1 MPGSCSLIRSCGLY
15 GIEGILVDIEV
26 SILPG
31 LPSFDIVGLGDSAV
45 RESKDRVHAAICNTG
60 FTFPVGRLI
69 ASYAPAW
76 LRKEGSAFDLPLA
89 LAILAASRQIRLPDQ
104 PPCVIG
110 ELGLNGDIR
119 RVPGVFCRALT
130 CRSSGISRIY
140 VPGENCREARS
151 VLEQGTVAVYH
162 LSEAARLFM
171 PAEAGFS
178 AGQSQRCHAKDG
190 DCCQT
195 AGQGGEPANPSGAPL
210 PDVGQIVGQEKAVRA
225 LTIAAAGRHNLLLLG
240 SPGCGK
246 TSLAEAFPG
255 LLPDLT
261 EEESVQ
267 VTRIYS
273 ASGLLPEQSGLMRSR
288 PFRNPHHAITRA
300 AMIGGGAIPVPGEV
314 SLAHHGVLFLDE
326 MTEFRPDVL
335 DLLRQPMENHMVRLT
350 RLNHRMTYP
359 SDFLL
364 IGAANPCSCG
374 EYLEPSGTCRCTPE
388 KVREH
393 LDRIS
398 GPLLDRMDLTAELTR
413 LSAEDLAES
422 VRPERSCQT
431 MSADIRSQV
440 AACWLVQAERCRRQ
454 GNNLQ
459 PNGRSGSLHLL
470 RDLEIDEPVARYAA
484 GAAHALNISVR
495 GYHKLLRVARTI
507 ADLDGSGAIS
517 RDHIAE
523 ALQYRL
529 YRPV

>member
-1 MPGSCSLIRSCGLY
+1 MSESCSLIRSCGLY
-15 GIEGILVDIEV
+15 GIDGILVDIEV

-45 RESKDRVHAAICNTG
+45 RESRDRVHAAICNTG

-89 LAILAASRQIRLPDQ
+89 LAILAASRQIRLPEQ
-104 PPCVIG
+104 TPCVIG

-130 CRSSGISRIY
+130 CRDMGIDRIY
-140 VPGENCREARS
+140 VPAENSLEARS
-151 VLEQGTVAVYH
+151 VLAQGTVGIRH
-162 LSEAARLFM
+162 LSEAARIFM
-171 PAEAGFS
+171 PAQTQLPAGRWS
-178 AGQSQRCHAKDG
+178 ATEDGLTRSGDPVAGIVQSGQEEQAI
-190 DCCQT
+190 
-195 AGQGGEPANPSGAPL
+195 
-210 PDVGQIVGQEKAVRA
+210 PDVGQIVGQEKAIRA

-246 TSLAEAFPG
+246 TSLAETLPG

-261 EEESVQ
+261 EDESIQ

-273 ASGLLPEQSGLMRSR
+273 ASGLLPEQGGLMHRR

-314 SLAHHGVLFLDE
+314 SLAHNGVLFLDE

-335 DLLRQPMENHMVRLT
+335 DLLRQPMENCQVRLT

-359 SDFLL
+359 ADFLL
-364 IGAANPCSCG
+364 IGAANPCRCG
-374 EYLEPSGTCRCTPE
+374 EYLEPTATCRCTPD

-393 LDRIS
+393 LGRIS
-398 GPLLDRMDLTAELTR
+398 GPLIDRLDLTAEMTR
-413 LSAEDLAES
+413 LSAESLADS
-422 VRPERSCQT
+422 VRP
-431 MSADIRSQV
+431 DRSQATRSAQIRRQV
-440 AACWLVQAERCRRQ
+440 AGCWQVQADRCRRHDIT
-454 GNNLQ
+454 LM
-459 PNGRSGSLHLL
+459 PNGKASGLRLI
-470 RDLEIDEPVARYAA
+470 RDLDIDEAVARFAA

-507 ADLDGSGAIS
+507 ADLDGCGSIS
-517 RDHIAE
+517 RDHVAE

-529 YRPV
+529 HHPV